1 MTEEEQ
7 IAYALRMSMTDS
19 AQAEEPAASNAPAE
33 SMDTDRKQFFSTDS
47 QIFIENAEELV
58 TDPEFLRS
66 IIETLPEVDPNSD
79 AVKGALGEKKKEGDD
94 DKPN

>member
-1 MTEEEQ
+1 MGFNK
-7 IAYALRMSMTDS
+7 YS
-19 AQAEEPAASNAPAE
+19 
-33 SMDTDRKQFFSTDS
+33 
-47 QIFIENAEELV
+47 ENAEELV